1 MGEEMR
7 TWGDTELG
15 GDRACETLQILVR
28 MGASS
33 ELKQK
38 NKGINRQKYFKIALY
53 HVKCSAF
60 Y

>member
-1 MGEEMR
+1 MR